1 MVKRVIDLEAR
12 RRIVEILEHT
22 LSYRDA
28 KLIVAIPMITVTRH
42 NYLHLGV
49 NKKALKQG
57 KGKNK
62 ATERASSLTSS
73 CRVPFISL
81 QI

>member
-1 MVKRVIDLEAR
+1 MQ
-12 RRIVEILEHT
+12 
-22 LSYRDA
+22 
-28 KLIVAIPMITVTRH
+28 AIPMITVTRH

-49 NKKALKQG
+49 NRKALKQG

-62 ATERASSLTSS
+62 ATERASSLTLS

>member
-28 KLIVAIPMITVTRH
+28 KLIVAIPMITV
-42 NYLHLGV
+42 YV
-49 NKKALKQG
+49 FKAVRRGEAIHHRLI
-57 KGKNK
+57 
-62 ATERASSLTSS
+62 A
-73 CRVPFISL
+73 
-81 QI
+81 